1 MPAQQFGSGLYTAAC
16 DQHIS
21 LDGLRVCVCVC
32 VCVQTLSAGI
42 VAMRF
47 TNYGDS
53 W

>member
-1 MPAQQFGSGLYTAAC
+1 MPVQQFGSWLYTPAC
-16 DQHIS
+16 DQRIS
-21 LDGLRVCVCVC
+21 LDGLHVCVCVR
-32 VCVQTLSAGI
+32 VRVQTLSAGI